1 MPPSSLGLLFEAVFY
16 SISFHR
22 AGRLCPRRL
31 RVQRVWR
38 ALPGWLF
45 TLGRLLRRNGF
56 RIFFLLIILGATDSR
71 APQGFAPLTIGLAVA
86 LINWAGIPVTN
97 LSLNPARSTA
107 TAVFADGWALQQLW
121 LFWVAPI
128 LGGAIAGVVYP
139 VLAGSPVSSPKR

>member
-1 MPPSSLGLLFEAVFY
+1 
-16 SISFHR
+16 
-22 AGRLCPRRL
+22 
-31 RVQRVWR
+31 
-38 ALPGWLF
+38 
-45 TLGRLLRRNGF
+45 
-56 RIFFLLIILGATDSR
+56 
-71 APQGFAPLTIGLAVA
+71 VA